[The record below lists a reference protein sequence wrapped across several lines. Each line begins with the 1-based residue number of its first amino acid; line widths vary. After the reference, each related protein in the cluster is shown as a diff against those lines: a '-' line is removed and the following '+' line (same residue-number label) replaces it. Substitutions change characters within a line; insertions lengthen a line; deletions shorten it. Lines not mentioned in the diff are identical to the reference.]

1 MQQKKI
7 DVTALNA
14 HLPILPSADDDD
26 DITEKF
32 DAPLLLIPALPVV
45 NSFQIAQHYLLHD
58 DEDDDEGDEDDEDD
72 EDEDGDDDEDD
83 QDDQDDQ
90 DEDGDGVMLKDKGES
105 ADVHPQIR

>member
-1 MQQKKI
+1 MMLWKI
-7 DVTALNA
+7 LMSIVKQNVEM
-14 HLPILPSADDDD
+14 ILPSADVDD

-72 EDEDGDDDEDD
+72 DEDHEDHEDEEDEDVDDYAALGLMCDEPRSNSIAVCD
-83 QDDQDDQ
+83 
-90 DEDGDGVMLKDKGES
+90 M
-105 ADVHPQIR
+105 